1 MFPRLISKYGC
12 CLFLALAIAAPLP
25 ADEPRPP
32 EGFMPLFNGTDLKG
46 WKVYDGKMEV
56 WGADKGIL
64 YCDTGGGGWLL
75 TEEEF
80 ADFEIRCEFRWTKE
94 GGNSGVGL
102 RVPRKGAPHIDGME
116 IQLIDD
122 ENWEKVHKFKLADY
136 QHTGSLY
143 DVKPAAKL
151 VNKPI
156 GEWNRV
162 RIVCQGR
169 DVTVEIN
176 GEKVNDVNLDGF
188 KESKGAKH
196 PGILRDKGCI
206 GFQSYNFR
214 VEFRNVWLKKL

>member
-1 MFPRLISKYGC
+1 MKRRLAVVLAVAACTPLRAEEPRL
-12 CLFLALAIAAPLP
+12 
-25 ADEPRPP
+25 P
-32 EGFMPLFNGTDLKG
+32 EGFTALFNGKNLAG
-46 WKVYDGKMEV
+46 WKVHDGKMDV
-56 WGADKGIL
+56 WGAEKGVL
-64 YCDTGGGGWLL
+64 FCDTGGGWLL

-80 ADFEIRCEFRWTKE
+80 ADVELRCEFRWTKE

-102 RVPRKGAPHIDGME
+102 RVPRRGAPHVEGME

-122 ENWEKVHKFKLADY
+122 EHWEAVHKFKLADY

-151 VNKPI
+151 VNKPV

-169 DVTVEIN
+169 RVAVEIN
-176 GEKVNDVNLDGF
+176 GAKVNDVNLDDF
-188 KESKGAKH
+188 KKSKGDTH
-196 PGILRDKGCI
+196 PGILREKGSL

-214 VEFRNVWLKKL
+214 VEFRNVWIKKR